1 MAFLWLSLMLL
12 CFLIFCFLA
21 LQQVPVPPV
30 TICDLTVP
38 LVMSFRSIPQ
48 FLHGSAHV
56 AVTWESFGQPKVWCN
71 CLKTGCAVPFQ
82 WGFTHVSTLSCAM
95 AVIRVIW
102 KTEGIAQK
110 SDAKLRP
117 VNFGATLP
125 SFLRSL
131 SLHTWVSPGIRIA
144 FWERRWMCSW
154 LFLFFFLNPKFPY
167 KNLLF
172 PGEKRN
178 LLLLQKKKL
187 EMGKQRAISERRVRR
202 QMTLNIFL
210 LC

>member
-1 MAFLWLSLMLL
+1 
-12 CFLIFCFLA
+12 
-21 LQQVPVPPV
+21 
-30 TICDLTVP
+30 
-38 LVMSFRSIPQ
+38 MSFRSIPQ
-48 FLHGSAHV
+48 FLHKSAHV

-102 KTEGIAQK
+102 TTEGIAQK

-117 VNFGATLP
+117 VNFGATFS

-154 LFLFFFLNPKFPY
+154 FFFFWIPSFLIKASCFLVRKGIY
-167 KNLLF
+167 YYY
-172 PGEKRN
+172 
-178 LLLLQKKKL
+178 QKKKKKW
-187 EMGKQRAISERRVRR
+187 ESREQ
-202 QMTLNIFL
+202 
-210 LC
+210 